1 MPLYFAFG
9 SNMLTSRL
17 EERVGKVVVLG
28 KGQLD
33 GWHFSLNKMGADGTA
48 KANMQKQM
56 EERIHGVIFRL
67 SEDQIKALDVY
78 EKGYERIKVL
88 VADQNGEP
96 AVCSAYTSEQ
106 LIEDQL
112 PTKEYMDFLI
122 GGATTHELPE
132 KWIDKLKGMETKN

>member
-9 SNMLTSRL
+9 SNMQTSRL
-17 EERVGKVVVLG
+17 EERVGKVIALG

-33 GWHFSLNKMGADGTA
+33 GWLFSINKKGADGTA

-56 EERIHGVIFRL
+56 KERIHGVIFRL

-96 AVCSAYTSEQ
+96 AVCATYTSTQ
-106 LIEDQL
+106 FIEDQR
-112 PTKEYMDFLI
+112 PTKEYMSFILE
-122 GGATTHELPE
+122 GATTHELPE
-132 KWIDKLKGMETKN
+132 KWIEKLSAMETKD